1 MSFMGGILQQ
11 NKPVW
16 DKCIAT
22 LFVQDMNPRNLIF
35 GIWLIGGKKHEG

>member
-1 MSFMGGILQQ
+1 MSFMEDILKQ

-22 LFVQDMNPRNLIF
+22 LVVQDMNPRNLIF
-35 GIWLIGGKKHEG
+35 GIWLIGGKKYEG